1 MSWGAVFMDG
11 GGGGGGGGERVD
23 TIANVKVIFTVIALC
38 IKAVG

>member
-11 GGGGGGGGERVD
+11 GGGGGSERVD

-38 IKAVG
+38 IKVVG

>member
-1 MSWGAVFMDG
+1 MSWGAVFMD

-38 IKAVG
+38 IKVVG